1 MQKAKRSFILFIVI
15 AISCLSAY
23 LTLDIVD
30 LIFNNGSI
38 NVDRLFETVGIIF
51 MFTFTITFFGIISA
65 VFNWKVLKSKTTNN
79 DSELLDSQEKSI
91 QKHSGFLYISYYIF
105 GLLLFT
111 FGLFFIYQIII
122 EKSNRDG
129 YNSDELFLII
139 TVIILVMGALFNR
152 DARKL

>member
-23 LTLDIVD
+23 LTFDMVD
-30 LIFNNGSI
+30 LIFNNGNVI
-38 NVDRLFETVGIIF
+38 VDRLFDTLGIVF
-51 MFTFTITFFGIISA
+51 MFTFTITVFGIISA

-79 DSELLDSQEKSI
+79 DSELLDFEEKTI

-122 EKSNRDG
+122 ESSNRSEV
-129 YNSDELFLII
+129 NVDELFIII
-139 TVIILVMGALFNR
+139 TVIILVIGALFNR
-152 DARKL
+152 

>member
-30 LIFNNGSI
+30 LIFNNGRVI
-38 NVDRLFETVGIIF
+38 VDRLFETVGIVF
-51 MFTFTITFFGIISA
+51 MFTFTITVFGIISA
-65 VFNWKVLKSKTTNN
+65 VFNWKVLKLKITNN
-79 DSELLDSQEKSI
+79 DSELLDSEEKTI

-122 EKSNRDG
+122 ENSNRDG
-129 YNSDELFLII
+129 YNSDKLFFII
-139 TVIILVMGALFNR
+139 TIIILVIGALFNR

>member
-30 LIFNNGSI
+30 LIFNNGRVI
-38 NVDRLFETVGIIF
+38 VDRLFETVGIVF
-51 MFTFTITFFGIISA
+51 MFTFTITVFGIISA
-65 VFNWKVLKSKTTNN
+65 VFNWKVLKLKITNN
-79 DSELLDSQEKSI
+79 DSELLDSEEKTI

-111 FGLFFIYQIII
+111 FGLFFIYQPQFDY
-122 EKSNRDG
+122 KFL
-129 YNSDELFLII
+129 SDRL
-139 TVIILVMGALFNR
+139 
-152 DARKL
+152 